1 MQWCRSS
8 ADPRRKP
15 HAIFVSTCEQRSG
28 PEKGPLCFLGCDAG
42 DARPSKEN
50 RPYFNDVLRL
60 SKSSLAEFLSRRPF
74 SVVHVDA
81 NWDGYQKAVA
91 DKLHG
96 IESEFEQ
103 SVSFGYMDCDEEQAY
118 AMEIGIINVPSIA
131 YYRGT
136 NLVGVV
142 IGTQQD
148 VAANISRL
156 MLGQTLDSTNLLS
169 RS

>member
-1 MQWCRSS
+1 M
-8 ADPRRKP
+8 
-15 HAIFVSTCEQRSG
+15 
-28 PEKGPLCFLGCDAG
+28 
-42 DARPSKEN
+42 
-50 RPYFNDVLRL
+50 
-60 SKSSLAEFLSRRPF
+60 
-74 SVVHVDA
+74 HVDA